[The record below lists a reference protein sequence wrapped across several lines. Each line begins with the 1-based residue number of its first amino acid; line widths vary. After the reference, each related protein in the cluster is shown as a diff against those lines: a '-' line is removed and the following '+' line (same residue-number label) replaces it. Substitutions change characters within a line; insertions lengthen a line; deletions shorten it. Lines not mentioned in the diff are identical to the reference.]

1 MDQNQNLV
9 LAELEERVEQIFAT
23 VDELRARSGDG
34 KQRRELLDSIFRGVH
49 SVKGAASASG
59 LDQLGTIAH
68 EFEGL
73 LHSLRIGQARL
84 DQQVL
89 QTVEETA
96 QALLDELDPR
106 DAGNQRNHAALF
118 NRLRQL
124 SDSPSNRRIAEG
136 ESILNALDH
145 EVWQTLSLEEKHRL
159 EESVGEGAGLYL
171 VETNFDITDFDQ
183 QFQDLK
189 DRLTETGEV
198 ISTAPKVENENPDK
212 INFRIL
218 YTRDAPLTQVRRELA
233 QLADVSVNEVFSPQP
248 LSAIPGTDKTAI
260 PINVGAIG
268 GESLGTAAASAS
280 TLIRINLDDLDRVIS
295 SAHKLFRETTAGFD
309 RAIENLSDPGVRLE
323 LESKAAGV
331 SNSFMELAAQIISL
345 RMTSIDRILQRALR
359 SGRAAALAAGKE
371 VDFVITG
378 SDLLL
383 DKSLCDAIG
392 DPLIHLVRNAVDHG
406 IENPAQRSQ
415 NGKSE
420 RGSIRIEVSTRQ
432 GQTSVT
438 VKDDG
443 RGIDPAEVSE
453 VAISLGIAVEGT
465 ILDMDHS
472 LRLIFRPGF
481 STVASA
487 SGISGRGVG
496 LDVVE
501 TAVEQVGGEVRV
513 ASKPGVGSS
522 FEIRLPTTFGL
533 LEVVDVSSG
542 DHSYIFDNGHI
553 LSCKSI
559 GVQEIETVE
568 SGKVVDFQS
577 ELWPVIYLRELLGQ
591 PSAGY
596 SDNQQLG
603 VVLCQISKEDSDGTE
618 SFERI
623 AIIVDAI
630 GEKRQVL
637 VRNLGTHGSRWYGVA
652 GAAELRDSTV
662 ALLLDLPR
670 LLRELR
676 GRVP

>member
-9 LAELEERVEQIFAT
+9 FAELEERAEQIFAT
-23 VDELRARSGDG
+23 IDELRARSGDG
-34 KQRRELLDSIFRGVH
+34 KQRRELLDSIFRDVH

-59 LDQLGTIAH
+59 LHQLGAIAH

-89 QTVEETA
+89 QTIEEAA
-96 QALLDELDPR
+96 QALLDELDPH
-106 DAGNQRNHAALF
+106 DSGNQRNHTALF

-124 SDSPSNRRIAEG
+124 SDSSSNRRLADG
-136 ESILNALDH
+136 ESVLNALDH
-145 EVWQTLSLEEKHRL
+145 EIWQTLSQEEKHRL
-159 EESVGEGAGLYL
+159 KESVGEGANVYL
-171 VETNFDITDFDQ
+171 VTTNFDITDFDQ

-198 ISTAPKVENENPDK
+198 ISIAPKVENEHPDK

-218 YTRDAPLTQVRRELA
+218 YTRDAPLQQVRTELA

-248 LSAIPGTDKTAI
+248 LSAIPGADETGI

-268 GESLGTAAASAS
+268 GESPGTAAADSS
-280 TLIRINLDDLDRVIS
+280 TLIRIHLDDLDRVIA

-309 RAIENLSDPGVRLE
+309 RAIENLSEPGVRLE

-331 SNSFMELAAQIISL
+331 SNSFMELAAQIINL
-345 RMTSIDRILQRALR
+345 RMISIDRILQRALR
-359 SGRAAALAAGKE
+359 SGRAAALAAGKD

-378 SDLLL
+378 RDLLL

-406 IENPAQRSQ
+406 IENPTQRSQ

-420 RGSIRIEVSTRQ
+420 RGSIRIEASTTQ

-438 VKDDG
+438 VTDDG
-443 RGIDPAEVSE
+443 RGIDPAQVSK
-453 VAISLGIAVEGT
+453 VAISLGIAEEGT

-481 STVASA
+481 STAALA

-522 FEIRLPTTFGL
+522 FEMRLPTTFGL
-533 LEVVDVSSG
+533 LEVVDVSSAE
-542 DHSYIFDNGHI
+542 HRYIFDNGHI
-553 LSCKSI
+553 LSCKST

-568 SGKVVDFQS
+568 SGKVLNFQS
-577 ELWPVIYLRELLGQ
+577 ELWPLVHLRELLGQ
-591 PSAGY
+591 PSGGY
-596 SDNQQLG
+596 ADNQQLG

-623 AIIVDAI
+623 GIVVDAV

-652 GAAELRDSTV
+652 GATELRDGTV

-670 LLRELR
+670 LLRER
-676 GRVP
+676 KS